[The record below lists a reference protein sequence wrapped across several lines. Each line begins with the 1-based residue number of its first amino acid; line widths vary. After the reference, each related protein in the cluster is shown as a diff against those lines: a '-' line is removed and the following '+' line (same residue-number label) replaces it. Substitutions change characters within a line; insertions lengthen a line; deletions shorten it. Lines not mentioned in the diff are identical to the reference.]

1 MAIHG
6 KIKRYFLI
14 IDKISRVGYST
25 LKELQDYLLT
35 YDLEIS
41 RRTFVRDLAE
51 IRYEFGIEIIYDHF
65 RRGYTIDKENSRD
78 LDTISRLLQT
88 AISTE
93 AVLDNIHDSKKM
105 MSFIDYGSDVELK
118 GMELFEP
125 LLKAVKEYRVVM
137 FNHEN
142 YNTETIKP
150 YELRPYLLKEY
161 QKRWYVV
168 GTVNGTEKIRTFGI
182 DRIED
187 FKLLSTTFKR
197 DESLNPKPCFD
208 DIIGLNYSEY
218 EVEQVEIKLTSL
230 QAKYLLAYP
239 IHKTQRVVND
249 CDGGMV
255 MQYFL
260 KPNYEFQER
269 LLMYGKNV
277 TVLKPYWLRE
287 LMKEKL
293 KEALANYY

>member
-6 KIKRYFLI
+6 KVKRYFLI
-14 IDKISRVGYST
+14 IDKISRLGYSS
-25 LKELQDYLLT
+25 LKEIQDYLLT

-78 LDTISRLLQT
+78 LDTISRLFQT

-93 AVLDNIHDSKKM
+93 AVLDNIHDSKTM

-118 GMELFEP
+118 GMEFFES
-125 LLKAVKEYRVVM
+125 LLKAVKEYRVVS
-137 FNHEN
+137 FKHEN

-150 YELRPYLLKEY
+150 YELCPYLLKEY

-187 FKLLSTTFKR
+187 FKLLLSTF
-197 DESLNPKPCFD
+197 
-208 DIIGLNYSEY
+208 
-218 EVEQVEIKLTSL
+218 
-230 QAKYLLAYP
+230 QAK
-239 IHKTQRVVND
+239 
-249 CDGGMV
+249 
-255 MQYFL
+255 
-260 KPNYEFQER
+260 
-269 LLMYGKNV
+269 
-277 TVLKPYWLRE
+277 
-287 LMKEKL
+287 
-293 KEALANYY
+293 

>member
-1 MAIHG
+1 M
-6 KIKRYFLI
+6 
-14 IDKISRVGYST
+14 
-25 LKELQDYLLT
+25 KELQDYLLT

-125 LLKAVKEYRVVM
+125 LLKAVKEYRVVS
-137 FNHEN
+137 FKHEN

-150 YELRPYLLKEY
+150 YELSPYLLKEY

-187 FKLLSTTFKR
+187 FKLLSKTFKR
-197 DESLNPKPCFD
+197 NESLNPKPYFD

-218 EVEQVEIKLTSL
+218 EVEQVEIKLTNL
-230 QAKYLLAYP
+230 QAKYLLAHP
-239 IHKTQRVVND
+239 IHKTQRVIND
-249 CDGGMV
+249 LDEGIV
-255 MQYFL
+255 MEYTL

-277 TVLKPYWLRE
+277 TVLKPSWLRS

-293 KEALANYY
+293 KEALENYY

>member
-1 MAIHG
+1 MAIHE

-14 IDKISRVGYST
+14 IDKLNRIECSS
-25 LKELQDYLLT
+25 LKEIQARLLI

-51 IRYEFGIEIIYDHF
+51 IRDEFGIEIVYDYF
-65 RRGYTIDKENSRD
+65 KRGYKIDKENSHN

-118 GMELFEP
+118 GMVFFES
-125 LLKAVKEYRVVM
+125 LLKAVKEYRIVT
-137 FNHEN
+137 FKHEN
-142 YNTETIKP
+142 YNTGTIKP
-150 YELRPYLLKEY
+150 YELSPYLLKEY

-168 GTVNGTEKIRTFGI
+168 GTVNGTDNIRTFGI

-187 FKLLSTTFKR
+187 FKLLATTFIR
-197 DESLNPKPCFD
+197 NESLNPKPYFD

-218 EVEQVEIKLTSL
+218 EVEQVHIRLSAL

-239 IHKTQRVVND
+239 IHKTQQLISQLDDEVI
-249 CDGGMV
+249 
-255 MQYFL
+255 MQYTL

-269 LLMYGKNV
+269 MLMFGKNA
-277 TVLKPYWLRE
+277 TVLTPSWLRN
-287 LMKEKL
+287 LMKAKL
-293 KEALANYY
+293 KEALLNYD